1 MWAYRPGAPRPRPP
15 ARRLIKHRVDDYDAW
30 REVYDGFAPSQR
42 AGGVTQESVHQ
53 ASDDPND
60 VLIIH
65 GFGTLTEAETFL
77 NGAELRET
85 MQRAGVA
92 GAPRVEIYQDA

>member
-1 MWAYRPGAPRPRPP
+1 M
-15 ARRLIKHRVDDYDAW
+15 
-30 REVYDGFAPSQR
+30 
-42 AGGVTQESVHQ
+42 HQ

-77 NGAELRET
+77 KSAELRET

>member
-1 MWAYRPGAPRPRPP
+1 MSVTAV
-15 ARRLIKHRVDDYDAW
+15 IKHRVDDYDTW

-42 AGGVTQESVHQ
+42 AGGVTHESVHQ

-77 NGAELRET
+77 NSSDLRERISEFCISSCVRQPT
-85 MQRAGVA
+85 DIKLLSHD
-92 GAPRVEIYQDA
+92 P

>member
-1 MWAYRPGAPRPRPP
+1 MPVTAV
-15 ARRLIKHRVDDYDAW
+15 IKHRVDDYGAW

-42 AGGVTQESVHQ
+42 AVGVTHESVHQ
-53 ASDDPND
+53 AAGDPNE
-60 VLIIH
+60 VLVIH

-77 NGAELRET
+77 GSAELRET

-92 GAPRVEIYQDA
+92 GAPRIEIYQDA

>member
-1 MWAYRPGAPRPRPP
+1 MSVTAV
-15 ARRLIKHRVDDYDAW
+15 IKHRVGDYDSW

-42 AGGVTQESVHQ
+42 AGGVTQESVHR

-77 NGAELRET
+77 SSAELRET